1 MSGNFIN
8 IQYPFKNS
16 EKGQF
21 IMLTETD
28 KDAIKS
34 DLMHLIL
41 TAKGERFYKPDF
53 GTNLLRFIF
62 EPNDEYTEAGI
73 IEEISSV
80 VTKYLPNLKVTSVS
94 IETDPNNEYTA
105 VVSINYNITED
116 VFQSSDVVII
126 KI

>member
-16 EKGQF
+16 EKGHF
-21 IMLTETD
+21 VMLTETD

-62 EPNDEYTEAGI
+62 EPNDGYTEAGI

-116 VFQSSDVVII
+116 VFQSSDVAII

>member
-16 EKGQF
+16 EKGHF
-21 IMLTETD
+21 VMLTETD

-62 EPNDEYTEAGI
+62 EPNDGYTEVGI
-73 IEEISSV
+73 VEEISTTVS
-80 VTKYLPNLKVTSVS
+80 KYLPNLKVTSVT

-116 VFQSSDVVII
+116 VFQSSDVAII

>member
-1 MSGNFIN
+1 MSVNFIN
-8 IQYPFKNS
+8 IQYPFKNI

-62 EPNDEYTEAGI
+62 EPNDGYTEAGI

-116 VFQSSDVVII
+116 VFQSSDVAII

>member
-116 VFQSSDVVII
+116 VFQSSDVAII

>member
-62 EPNDEYTEAGI
+62 EPNDGYTEAGI

-116 VFQSSDVVII
+116 VFQSSDVAII